1 MGAATLAPVAAAVK
15 SYSSLEDAMK
25 GVAKQVNG
33 LRDDS
38 GNRTPQYEEMQRAI
52 MDASEKLPMA
62 NGAVDYAALVEG
74 GARMG
79 VANSDDPW
87 QKQKADL
94 LSFASMAAKASVAFE
109 LPADQLSES
118 LGKIAGLYK
127 IPTQNIEQLGDAIN
141 YLDDN
146 AKSKGSDII
155 DVLQRVGGLA
165 SQLDYKQAAALGS
178 TAAER
183 QGRDILMRIGVSGF
197 AMMNI
202 MILSVAVWSGADAA
216 TRDMFHWISGAIALP
231 TVVFAGQPF
240 FSSAW
245 RAISHGRL
253 GMDVPISLALILA
266 SAISVYETVNSG
278 RHAYFD
284 AAVMLP
290 WRSTDRMH
298 SPYRMF
304 TATCMGFP
312 HNICLMKGIIINA
325 LVLIP
330 QSVYH
335 EKNRLT
341 RWS

>member
-1 MGAATLAPVAAAVK
+1 VK

-94 LSFASMAAKASVAFE
+94 LAFASMAAKASVAFE

-178 TAAER
+178 TFLTLGTPAE
-183 QGRDILMRIGVSGF
+183 
-197 AMMNI
+197 
-202 MILSVAVWSGADAA
+202 VA
-216 TRDMFHWISGAIALP
+216 
-231 TVVFAGQPF
+231 
-240 FSSAW
+240 
-245 RAISHGRL
+245 
-253 GMDVPISLALILA
+253 A
-266 SAISVYETVNSG
+266 SATNAMVRELSIATVQAKTLCRVWTPSASVPKKS
-278 RHAYFD
+278 RRACQ
-284 AAVMLP
+284 
-290 WRSTDRMH
+290 W
-298 SPYRMF
+298 
-304 TATCMGFP
+304 
-312 HNICLMKGIIINA
+312 
-325 LVLIP
+325 
-330 QSVYH
+330 
-335 EKNRLT
+335 T
-341 RWS
+341 RWAQSFQCWKRPKTGPGSAGSQPYPDFRQRVRR